1 MLSQLHIAST
11 LAVIAVLRR
20 NIINKQENMAKGRVL
35 LVKESSITVIRQN
48 ETDYISLTDMT
59 TGFNVGSG
67 LIGKWITNKNT
78 LEYLGVWEKVNNPVF
93 NYTEFGVIGREA
105 GTNRFI
111 MTVGQWIERTMAIG
125 LIVRAGRYGGTYA
138 HKDIAFHFAMW
149 LSPEFQ
155 IYLVNEF
162 QRLKDD
168 ENSRLKLDWNLQRT
182 LAKVNYLI
190 HTDAI
195 KENLIPLEITKQ
207 QANFVYANEADLLNV
222 ALFGITAKEW
232 RDNNLDK
239 NGNIRDYSTIE
250 QLVVLSN
257 LESINALLIRQGLP
271 QRERLI
277 QLNKV
282 AITQMKSL
290 LESNIIKTLK

>member
-1 MLSQLHIAST
+1 
-11 LAVIAVLRR
+11 
-20 NIINKQENMAKGRVL
+20 MAKSRKLNVN
-35 LVKESSITVIRQN
+35 ESPITVINQN

-59 TGFNVGSG
+59 ASFREGSG
-67 LIGKWITNKNT
+67 LIGKWVTNKNT
-78 LEYLGVWEKVNNPVF
+78 LEYIGVWEKINNPNF
-93 NYTEFGVIGREA
+93 NYPEFGVIAQEA
-105 GTNRFI
+105 GVNRFI
-111 MTVGQWIERTMAIG
+111 MSVGQWIERTNAVGM
-125 LIVRAGRYGGTYA
+125 LVKAGRYGGTYA

-168 ENSRLKLDWNLQRT
+168 ENNRLQLEWNLQRT
-182 LAKVNYLI
+182 LAKINYHI

-195 KENLIPLEITKQ
+195 KENLIPKEITKQ
-207 QANFVYANEADLLNV
+207 QISFVYANEADLLNV

-232 RDNNLDK
+232 RNK
-239 NGNIRDYSTIE
+239 NPNKKGNIRDYSTLE

-257 LESINALLIRQGLP
+257 MESINALLIRQDLP
-271 QRERLI
+271 QNERLI
-277 QLNKV
+277 ELNKV

-290 LESNIIKTLK
+290 LDSNSMKKLK